1 MAPGAFTEHR
11 GMWMRQAV
19 GVVVVTV
26 IVGALAG
33 CTGSTPEAP
42 SPTVSATVSATPFPT
57 PTPTPTSDV
66 NDESDTALGIVFGD
80 APPLEGDAAQVY
92 NWVSVFEKEYW
103 RTLTTNQ
110 VSPAFDLIGSPE
122 VQTQMENVA
131 NKNAASNLDIGGTF
145 HVVISDVVVDPA
157 AGTATASACTD
168 LTQATFSD
176 PNGSYTAAQVGVPE
190 PIRNELRLQQVLG
203 DQWRIATSNET
214 GTC

>member
-1 MAPGAFTEHR
+1 
-11 GMWMRQAV
+11 MRQVA

-26 IVGALAG
+26 LVGALAG

-42 SPTVSATVSATPFPT
+42 SPTASAPASATPTPT

-80 APPLEGDAAQVY
+80 APALEGDAAQVY

-103 RTLTTNQ
+103 RTMTTNE

-122 VQTQMENVA
+122 VKIQMESMAGN
-131 NKNAASNLDIGGTF
+131 NAKSKLDVGGTF
-145 HVVISDVVVDPA
+145 QVTISDVAVDPA
-157 AGTATASACTD
+157 AGSATASACTD
-168 LTQATFSD
+168 FSKATFTD
-176 PNGSYTAAQVGVPE
+176 PNGSYTPAQVGVPK
-190 PIRNELRLQQVLG
+190 PTHHDLTLRRVTG
-203 DQWRIATSNET
+203 DQWRIMTSNEN